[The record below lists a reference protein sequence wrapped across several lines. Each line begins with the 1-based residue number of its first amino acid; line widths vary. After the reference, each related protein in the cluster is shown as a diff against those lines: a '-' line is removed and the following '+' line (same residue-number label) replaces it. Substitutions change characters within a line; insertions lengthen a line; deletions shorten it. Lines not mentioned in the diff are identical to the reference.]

1 MVDKVMGILEQ
12 SESYYCQS
20 IARIK
25 PMRDGRPEHQKFAA
39 KSSHMIENV
48 INNKKMDARESV
60 DFGYRDSRG
69 HRMIL

>member
-1 MVDKVMGILEQ
+1 MFDKVMGILEQ

-48 INNKKMDARESV
+48 INNKKT
-60 DFGYRDSRG
+60 GC
-69 HRMIL
+69 